1 MQIQDRACHAANR
14 VDVAV
19 GFVTGSTASDASKAC
34 VLDAFKVTEELLLEV
49 SQSGQRDEFTR
60 YLASSNGPFVD
71 RQSTDEWVKFLLG
84 QIKLWHGAN
93 LTQKVIETVGDQ
105 LAVWIPVKADSQQFD
120 EAVRKLE
127 FVCMLE
133 PEAHATAWTQSDL
146 EDRMQ
151 ALLLCLAGIAIIAS
165 NNSTMDDREAT
176 TGISFGASLVIY
188 NITKMVA

>member
-19 GFVTGSTASDASKAC
+19 GFVSGSTASDAAKAC
-34 VLDAFKVTEELLLEV
+34 VLDAFKVTEELLLDI

-60 YLASSNGPFVD
+60 YLSGNNAPFVN
-71 RQSTDEWVKFLLG
+71 RQSTDDWVKFLLG
-84 QIKLWHGAN
+84 QIKLWHAAN

-105 LAVWIPVKADSQQFD
+105 LAIWTPVSADAQQFD

-127 FVCMLE
+127 FITMLE
-133 PEAHATAWTQSDL
+133 PDAHATAWTKSGL

-151 ALLLCLAGIAIIAS
+151 ALVQCLAGVAIIAA
-165 NNSTMDDREAT
+165 NNSTPNEHEAA
-176 TGISFGASLVIY
+176 TGISFGASLVTD
-188 NITKMVA
+188 NVAKIIA